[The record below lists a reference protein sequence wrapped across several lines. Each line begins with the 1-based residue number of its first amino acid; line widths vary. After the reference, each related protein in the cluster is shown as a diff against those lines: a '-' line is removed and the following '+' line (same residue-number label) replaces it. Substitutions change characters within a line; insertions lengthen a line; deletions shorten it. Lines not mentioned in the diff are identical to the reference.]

1 MRGPTKLEA
10 SEENAGQKNQKTDK
24 QGFEA
29 MGANDRN
36 RDVRVADKKGTDGE
50 QHGKEEGQLRGRR

>member
-1 MRGPTKLEA
+1 MRGPTNLEA

-50 QHGKEEGQLRGRR
+50 QHARKKAN

>member
-29 MGANDRN
+29 MGGAAR
-36 RDVRVADKKGTDGE
+36 
-50 QHGKEEGQLRGRR
+50 KEEGQLRGRR

>member
-1 MRGPTKLEA
+1 MRDPTKLEA

-36 RDVRVADKKGTDGE
+36 RDVRVADKKSADGE
-50 QHGKEEGQLRGRR
+50 QHGKEEGQLRGRC